1 MSLETG
7 RYIIK
12 NGDKIVGRAL
22 AEDLSLN
29 PKRIIL
35 ASNDNESTVRLW
47 NNPCLWI
54 IEKTNSVKDQSYL
67 FISFGSPTTHIEH
80 NVFALLVNQ
89 EAATKWI
96 VIPVSQHGKD
106 AYLITTADRNGGWVA
121 PKEIG
126 EQIQYRP
133 LIVAPSEPPQYPTS
147 EVFHIT
153 KVKD

>member
-35 ASNDNESTVRLW
+35 ASNDNEST
-47 NNPCLWI
+47 WI

-96 VIPVSQHGKD
+96 VIPVSQHDKD

>member
-35 ASNDNESTVRLW
+35 ASSDNEST
-47 NNPCLWI
+47 WI
-54 IEKTNSVKDQSYL
+54 IEKTDSVKDQSYL

-89 EAATKWI
+89 EAATKWV

-106 AYLITTADRNGGWVA
+106 AFLITTADRNEGWVA

-133 LIVAPSEPPQYPTS
+133 LIVAPSEPPQFPSS

-153 KVKD
+153 KVED